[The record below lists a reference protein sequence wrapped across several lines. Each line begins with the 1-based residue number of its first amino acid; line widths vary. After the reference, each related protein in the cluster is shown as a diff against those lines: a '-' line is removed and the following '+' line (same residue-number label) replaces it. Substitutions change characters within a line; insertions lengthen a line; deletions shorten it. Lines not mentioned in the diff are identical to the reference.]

1 MKIYYQKYTFIIE
14 AVDSLYLPYYKGSTF
29 RGGFGNVF
37 RKIVCPL
44 RRMECLDCLLRLK
57 CIYAYI
63 FETPSQ
69 EDAEI
74 LNMHKYEKVPH
85 PFVLEPPLT
94 ENEFSLSSE
103 IEKKQDRV
111 IQQGRKIEFNL
122 ILIGKA
128 TEYLP
133 YFIYT
138 FEELGKIGIGKK
150 RGRYKLNEVKLLDD
164 TTNSDKITVYHGVE
178 KVIRYGRISE
188 INIPDNF
195 KATGKLSEL
204 IIQFQTPLRIKYNRD
219 LVVYP
224 EFHILIR
231 NLVRRIGLLYYFH
244 CGGKKPTWD
253 FRAIIEHAQRIEIKD
268 SKLKWFD
275 WERYSSRQNTRMKLG
290 GLIGKIIYRGDIEP
304 FIPIIKTGEILH
316 AGKNTTFG
324 LGKYKIEIDN

>member
-1 MKIYYQKYTFIIE
+1 MKIYYQKYTFTIE
-14 AVDSLYLPYYKGSTF
+14 ALDILYLPYYKGSTF
-29 RGGFGNVF
+29 RGGFGNLF

-44 RRMECLDCLLRLK
+44 KKMECLSCPIMLK

-63 FETPSQ
+63 FETPSK

-74 LNMHKYEKVPH
+74 MNMHKYEKVPH
-85 PFVLEPPLT
+85 PFVLEPPLE

-103 IEKKQDRV
+103 IQQNQNKL
-111 IQQGRKIEFNL
+111 IQPGSKIDFNL

-128 TEYLP
+128 TDYLP

-150 RGRYKLNEVKLLDD
+150 RGRYRLKEVKLSVDK
-164 TTNSDKITVYHGVE
+164 TNSHKITVYNGVE
-178 KVIRYGRISE
+178 KVLRHGAISE
-188 INIPDNF
+188 IHIPENF

-204 IIQFQTPLRIKYNRD
+204 TIQFQTPLRIKYNRE
-219 LVVYP
+219 LVVRP

-231 NLVRRIGLLYYFH
+231 NLLRRIGLLYYFH
-244 CGGKKPTWD
+244 CGGKRPTWD
-253 FRAIIEHAQRIEIKD
+253 FRAIIEHAQRVEIKD

-275 WERYSSRQNTRMKLG
+275 WERYSTRQNTRMKLG
-290 GLIGKIIYRGDIEP
+290 GLIGQTTYTGDIEQ
-304 FIPIIKTGEILH
+304 FLPILKTGEILH

-324 LGKYKIEIDN
+324 LGKYKIKIDI